1 MSIANLQDI
10 EAIEA
15 IPFEQRLANGE
26 LPDSTYDM
34 IRQGAAINPQAPALH
49 FFLQAKNYQTPVSY
63 NYAELLSALH
73 QTANL
78 FTSLGIGKDDV
89 VSLLLPNLP
98 ETILSF
104 WGGEAAGI
112 INPINPLLEPEQI
125 AEIMNAANSKVL
137 ITLAP
142 FPKTDLW
149 EKAEAV
155 RAQVPSLQ
163 TVLTVDMS
171 RYLSGIPKLIVK
183 FMTRKARKNIQ
194 PGNQQVLDFNAK
206 IAKQP
211 GDKLISDRQI
221 QPDDIASYFHTGGTT
236 GTPKIAPH
244 THRNEVF
251 DAWTAM
257 HNLTMDNSKT
267 VFCGLPWFHVNA
279 VIVTGL
285 APLSKGATVVLGTPQ
300 GYRGE
305 GLMPNFWNIVS
316 HFKVNFFSGVPTV
329 YSTLLDVPIGDNDV
343 SSLEFALCGA
353 APMPAEVIREFEQR
367 TDIRILEGYGSTEG
381 TCASSVNPPMGDRRP
396 GSIGLRFPYQAMKTV
411 LLDDN
416 GDYLRDCAVDEI
428 GVVVIRGPNVF
439 PGYQQAHHNNNI
451 WIDDGDGQPWF
462 NTGDMG
468 RQDADG
474 YFWLTG
480 RRKELIIRGGHNI
493 DPAIIEGPLHQHPAV
508 AVAAAVGRPDA
519 RVGELPVVYVQ
530 LKPGA
535 HADEAEL
542 LAFAAEHITERAAIP
557 KAIHIVA
564 EVPLTAVGKIFKP
577 ALVWKEIEH
586 VFTQEVQA
594 VEGVESVTVSAGAHP
609 LHGTF
614 VEVNVTANADVKAA
628 IDEQLGAYSVRYQ
641 LTL

>member
-1 MSIANLQDI
+1 L
-10 EAIEA
+10 
-15 IPFEQRLANGE
+15 LA
-26 LPDSTYDM
+26 
-34 IRQGAAINPQAPALH
+34 
-49 FFLQAKNYQTPVSY
+49 
-63 NYAELLSALH
+63 ALH
-73 QTANL
+73 QTANV
-78 FTSLGIGKDDV
+78 FTSLGVGKNDV

-112 INPINPLLEPEQI
+112 VNPINPLLEPEQI

-149 EKAEAV
+149 EKANLV

-163 TVLTVDMS
+163 TVLTVDMG

-183 FMTRKARKNIQ
+183 FLTRTARICIM
-194 PGNQQVLDFNAK
+194 PGKQQVLDFNSE
-206 IAKQP
+206 ITKQP
-211 GDKLISDRQI
+211 SDKLISNRQI

-257 HNLTMDNSKT
+257 HNLAIDNTKNL
-267 VFCGLPWFHVNA
+267 FCGLPWFHVNA

-285 APLSKGATVVLGTPQ
+285 VPLSKGAAIVLGTPQ

-316 HFKVNFFSGVPTV
+316 HYKINFFSGVPTV
-329 YSTLLDVPIGDNDV
+329 YSTLLDVPIEDNDV

-353 APMPAEVIREFEQR
+353 APMPAEVIREFEKR

-381 TCASSVNPPMGDRRP
+381 TCASSVNPPFGDRRP
-396 GSIGLRFPYQAMKTV
+396 GSIGLRFPYQPMKTV

-428 GVVVIRGPNVF
+428 GVVVIHGPNVF
-439 PGYQQAHHNNNI
+439 RGYQQDHHNNNI

-493 DPAIIEGPLHQHPAV
+493 DPAMIEGPLHEHPAV

-519 RVGELPVVYVQ
+519 RVGELPVAYVQ

-535 HADEAEL
+535 CADEVEL
-542 LAFAAEHITERAAIP
+542 LAFATEHIMERAAVP
-557 KAIHIVA
+557 KSITIVD

-577 ALVWKEIEH
+577 ALVWKEIEN
-586 VFTQEVQA
+586 VFTQNIQA
-594 VEGVESVTVSAGAHP
+594 ITGVKSVKVVAGAHP

-614 VEVNVTANADVKAA
+614 ADVEVVASADVQAA
-628 IDEQLGAYSVRYQ
+628 VDEALGVYSIRYK
-641 LTL
+641 LMLDKV